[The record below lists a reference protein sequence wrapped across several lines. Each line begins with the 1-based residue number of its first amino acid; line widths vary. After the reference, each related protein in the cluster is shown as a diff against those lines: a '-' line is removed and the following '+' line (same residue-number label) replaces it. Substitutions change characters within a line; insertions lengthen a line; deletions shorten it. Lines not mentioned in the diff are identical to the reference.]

1 MLNIINL
8 QHIWGCC
15 HCFCWCT
22 CLIVSHTAVINT
34 LDMFGW
40 SLSLVPI
47 PVLNTPFIRI
57 LVKEEC
63 LRSGIVC
70 TPDNRSILPRTFRH
84 IRQTSRGVVRVVM
97 WLQSIITLV
106 ANVYQ
111 GIQHYNRK
119 TMLVRFS
126 PKTGSR
132 RLCCNT
138 LLISIHLESMSRRR
152 CIRMMNT
159 LHVSFLSWNC
169 CGRVWLELAHQNV
182 KGSRCDNV
190 LKGKWW
196 WWR

>member
-1 MLNIINL
+1 MLPLLLLMYLFDCLPYCCNQYFGYVWVIIVTGTNS
-8 QHIWGCC
+8 C
-15 HCFCWCT
+15 
-22 CLIVSHTAVINT
+22 VEYA
-34 LDMFGW
+34 
-40 SLSLVPI
+40 
-47 PVLNTPFIRI
+47 FIRI

-63 LRSGIVC
+63 LQSGIVC

-169 CGRVWLELAHQNV
+169 SGRVWFELAHQNV
-182 KGSRCDNV
+182 KASRCVNV
-190 LKGKWW
+190 LKGK
-196 WWR
+196 